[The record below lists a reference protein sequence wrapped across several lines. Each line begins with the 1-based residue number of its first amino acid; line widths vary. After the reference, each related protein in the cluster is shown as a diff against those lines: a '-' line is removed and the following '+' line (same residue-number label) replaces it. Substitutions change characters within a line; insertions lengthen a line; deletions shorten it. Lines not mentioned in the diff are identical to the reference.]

1 MKDILKSLVTGAAVA
16 AALVA
21 GTYGAARLIDG
32 CERWADKRKKEEAK
46 PAAAAETPAS

>member
-1 MKDILKSLVTGAAVA
+1 MKDILKSLLTGAAVA

-32 CERWADKRKKEEAK
+32 AERWADKKDKVT
-46 PAAAAETPAS
+46 PAAEATPAS

>member
-1 MKDILKSLVTGAAVA
+1 MKDVFKSLLTGAAVA

-32 CERWADKRKKEEAK
+32 CERWASKKDKEAK
-46 PAAAAETPAS
+46 PKQEETPAS